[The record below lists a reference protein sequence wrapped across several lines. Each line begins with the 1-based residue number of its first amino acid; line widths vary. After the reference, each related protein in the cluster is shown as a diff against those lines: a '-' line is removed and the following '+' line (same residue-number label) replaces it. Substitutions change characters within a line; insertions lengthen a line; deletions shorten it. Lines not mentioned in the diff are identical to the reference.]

1 MPTPSPTQVI
11 LFDNPG
17 YRGFSRVIENGGD
30 FSSSNAMNFPN
41 DQLSSIKL
49 GTDVRATLYEHKDF
63 KGRAVE
69 VSGSI
74 PDLTKLDFN
83 NKVSSIKIYL
93 DPAYQPG
100 PRQVILFEHAY
111 YKGIFKILE
120 VGDYY
125 SSSVMGFPNDKLSSV
140 KVGSDVYLFLYE
152 HAYFGGKEFHIY
164 PNENWSRL
172 SEINLPGFNIIHDNV
187 SSVKVKL
194 KVPGALAPNQVR
206 LFSHANYEG
215 TRSTLDVGYYNSS
228 QAMSFPNDDL
238 VSIQIGSQVKATLY
252 QHRDFKGKALQLS
265 ASTPDLA
272 GTSVGRNSV
281 TSIKVEFK

>member
-30 FSSSNAMNFPN
+30 FSSSDAMNFPN

-49 GTDVRATLYEHKDF
+49 GTDVRATLYEHKNF

-100 PRQVILFEHAY
+100 PRQVVLFEHSY

-140 KVGSDVYLFLYE
+140 KVGSDVYLCLYE
-152 HAYFGGKEFHIY
+152 HAYFGGKEFHAHD
-164 PNENWSRL
+164 NWDRL
-172 SEINLPGFNIIHDNV
+172 LDLSIPTYNFVHDNV

-194 KVPGALAPNQVR
+194 KKPGEIGPNQVR
-206 LFSHANYEG
+206 LFSHPNYEG
-215 TRSTLDVGYYNSS
+215 TRSTLEVGHYNSS

-265 ASTPDLA
+265 ESTPNLA
-272 GTSVGRNSV
+272 GTSVGSNSV